1 MSDELSVSPDRLRA
15 GGEALRG
22 IHNSLVAA
30 AGDIDRAHEDLH
42 ARWRGSAASSLMSI
56 WRTEHEALT
65 PFLDRLD
72 ELADKLIV
80 AADTFQRQ
88 DESRG
93 SEIEQA
99 TDTMPES

>member
-15 GGEALRG
+15 EADTLRG

-42 ARWRGSAASSLMSI
+42 ASWRGQAASSLMSI
-56 WRTEHEALT
+56 WRTEYEALT
-65 PFLDRLD
+65 PFLGRLD
-72 ELADKLIV
+72 ELADKLTL

-99 TDTMPES
+99 TDAMPES